1 MSLKSYLLSVFRGA
15 FVYHHRSLEC
25 RAKFYAA
32 MLAAKDEIGADDYE
46 KIKNIAKGIYKDD
59 YRAEVLA
66 HTAKEYVDKIK
77 KHNTA
82 TLDGLLLDIDKQLK
96 THKRYLKKINL
107 EELKDLISKDKSG
120 NPNTTQTL
128 VYEFFEGQTRE

>member
-15 FVYHHRSLEC
+15 FVYHHRSLEF
-25 RAKFYAA
+25 RAKIYAA
-32 MLAAKDEIGADDYE
+32 MLAAKDEVEAKDYE
-46 KIKNIAKGIYKDD
+46 NIKNIAKEIYKDD

-66 HTAKEYVDKIK
+66 HTSKEYVDKIK

-96 THKRYLKKINL
+96 SHKRFVKKINL
-107 EELKDLISKDKSG
+107 EDLKGLISNDRVG

>member
-1 MSLKSYLLSVFRGA
+1 MGLKSYLLSVFRGA

-32 MLAAKDEIGADDYE
+32 MLAAKDEVDTTDYE
-46 KIKNIAKGIYKDD
+46 NVKNIGKEIYKDD

-66 HTAKEYVDKIK
+66 HTTKEYVDKIK

-96 THKRYLKKINL
+96 TQKRFVKKINL
-107 EELKDLISKDKSG
+107 KELKELISKDKTG
-120 NPNTTQTL
+120 NPNATQTL
-128 VYEFFEGQTRE
+128 VYEFFEGQARE

>member
-15 FVYHHRSLEC
+15 FVYHHRSLEF
-25 RAKFYAA
+25 RAKIYAA
-32 MLAAKDEIGADDYE
+32 MLVAQDEIGQDEYE
-46 KIKNIAKGIYKDD
+46 TIKTIAKNIYKDD

-82 TLDGLLLDIDKQLK
+82 TLDKLLLDIDKEIK
-96 THKRYLKKINL
+96 MHKRFVKKINL
-107 EELKDLISKDKSG
+107 DDLKALISTDKVG
-120 NPNTTQTL
+120 NPNPTQTL
-128 VYEFFEGQTRE
+128 VYEFFEGQIRG